1 MSILKTVLNIAAPLP
16 DLTGKERFLFIGPH
30 PDDIEIGAGATA
42 ARLAA
47 EGKKV
52 CFLICIDGRYGTD
65 EIENPPEPEE
75 LAKIRRREAAD
86 SAARLGVEEL
96 RFLELC
102 DGGFYRREEL
112 MTAMAL
118 AIGDFQPDVI
128 FAPDP
133 DVRSEC
139 HPDHRA
145 VGSAAKELALFSE
158 NPGIMARYG
167 AETARVQ
174 ALALYMTARAN
185 RFVGTD
191 GYLERQFSAI
201 FDCHRSQ
208 FPEGCASAKA
218 VRLYLRLRAVDFG
231 LRSFHRTAEGFR
243 VLGRT
248 QMHCLP
254 EAD

>member
-112 MTAMAL
+112 MTAMA
-118 AIGDFQPDVI
+118 GQ
-128 FAPDP
+128 
-133 DVRSEC
+133 SEISS
-139 HPDHRA
+139 RM
-145 VGSAAKELALFSE
+145 LFSHPTRMSGV
-158 NPGIMARYG
+158 N
-167 AETARVQ
+167 
-174 ALALYMTARAN
+174 
-185 RFVGTD
+185 
-191 GYLERQFSAI
+191 AI
-201 FDCHRSQ
+201 RTT
-208 FPEGCASAKA
+208 GRW
-218 VRLYLRLRAVDFG
+218 VRPPRNLPCSRKI
-231 LRSFHRTAEGFR
+231 R
-243 VLGRT
+243 VLWRGTEPKPPGYRYW
-248 QMHCLP
+248 HCI
-254 EAD
+254 